1 LIAAIILAAGA
12 SSRMGWPKQ
21 TLLLEGVPMLERV
34 LETFRRSKTGKVV
47 VVLGANAREVTRRV
61 KFTQEVV
68 VVNRRFAAGI
78 SSSLKL
84 GLEEVQDEAQA
95 AIIALGD
102 QPFVLSSTVDKM
114 IDAYE
119 ESGARI
125 VVPRFLGTRGNPVL
139 FDRSLFPQI
148 ERISGDVGAKS
159 VVQKNEADVL
169 EVEVADKGVL
179 VDIDTP
185 SDLGRESEARRKRT
199 RARA

>member
-1 LIAAIILAAGA
+1 
-12 SSRMGWPKQ
+12 MGRPKQ

-34 LETFRRSKTGKVV
+34 LETFRQSKTGKVV
-47 VVLGANAREVTRRV
+47 VVLGANAREVTSRV
-61 KFTQEVV
+61 KFAQEVV
-68 VVNRRFAAGI
+68 VVNRRFAAGM

-84 GLEEVQDEAQA
+84 GLEQVQDEAQA

-102 QPFVLSSTVDKM
+102 QPFVLSSTVDKL

-125 VVPRFLGTRGNPVL
+125 VVPRYRGARGNPVL
-139 FDRSLFPQI
+139 FDRSLFQQI

-159 VVQKNEADVL
+159 VVQKNEADVF
-169 EVEVADKGVL
+169 EVEVADRGVL

-185 SDLGRESEARRKRT
+185 SGLGREPGARRKRT
-199 RARA
+199 RARV